1 MRITCITAGCGG
13 MYCGAYAR
21 DAVLARALAARGCDV
36 QVIPLYMPM
45 VLDEGDP
52 PGTTRLFFGGVNVW
66 LQQHVSLWRHV
77 PRFARRLLD
86 GRPLLNYVARFAVQT
101 KPEGLGPMTVS
112 MLRGERG
119 RQAAELESLLDFM
132 EQRPRPDVVN
142 LGNSLLS
149 GIVPALERR
158 LGVRVLC
165 ELQGEDDFVAAT
177 PEPYRSQARDL
188 IRHNLRDIDL
198 LIAPSHAYAA
208 KAAEFLDVP
217 RERIEV
223 VRTGIEVDKHPPAPA
238 RPREPFTVG
247 CLSRITPGKGLD
259 LLVEACRIL
268 VGEQL
273 RSLRLLVGGQVV
285 DKGLWRSVRATL
297 RRAGLE
303 RVVEHC
309 EVRTL
314 ADKVALLQRC
324 HVFSVPSRTAEIHGT
339 AVMEAMAAGV
349 PAVVPD
355 SGVFPEMI
363 ELTGGG
369 VLFPAGD
376 PQALADE
383 LARLMDEP
391 ERAAAMGLA
400 ARAGIGEHYSAA
412 GMAEKTLALYADL
425 IEGRKPR

>member
-1 MRITCITAGCGG
+1 
-13 MYCGAYAR
+13 MYCDAYAR
-21 DAVLARALAARGCDV
+21 DAVLARALAARGCQV

-45 VLDEGDP
+45 ALDQGDL

-66 LQQHVSLWRHV
+66 LEQHVSLWRHV
-77 PRFARRLLD
+77 PLFARRLLD
-86 GRPLLNYVARFAVQT
+86 SRLLLNYIARFAVQT

-112 MLRGERG
+112 MLRGEHG

-132 EQRPRPDVVN
+132 EDQPRPDVVN
-142 LGNSLLS
+142 LSNSLLS
-149 GIVPALERR
+149 GIVPPLKRR

-165 ELQGEDDFVAAT
+165 ELQGGDDFVAGT

-188 IRHNLRDIDL
+188 IRQNLCEIGL
-198 LIAPSHAYAA
+198 LIAPSRAYAA

-217 RERIEV
+217 RERIEI

-247 CLSRITPGKGLD
+247 CLSRITPGEGLD

-268 VGEQL
+268 VGEQS
-273 RSLRLLVGGQVV
+273 RNIRLLVGGQVV
-285 DKGLWRSVRATL
+285 DRGLWRSAMATL
-297 RRAGLE
+297 RREGLE

-309 EVRTL
+309 EVRTP
-314 ADKVALLQRC
+314 ADKAALLHRC
-324 HVFSVPSRTAEIHGT
+324 HVFSAPGQTAEIHGT
-339 AVMEAMAAGV
+339 AVMAAMAAGV
-349 PAVVPD
+349 PAAVPD

-369 VLFPAGD
+369 TLFPAGD
-376 PQALADE
+376 QQALADE

-391 ERAAAMGLA
+391 ERTAAMGLA
-400 ARAGIGEHYSAA
+400 ARAGIREHYSAA
-412 GMAEKTLALYADL
+412 GMTENTLALCTNL
-425 IEGRKPR
+425 IEEGKQR

>member
-1 MRITCITAGCGG
+1 MRITCITAGTGG
-13 MYCGAYAR
+13 MYCGACSR
-21 DAVLARALAARGCDV
+21 DAVLARALAARGCQV

-45 VLDEGDP
+45 ALDQGDP

-66 LQQHVSLWRHV
+66 LEQHVSLWRHV

-86 GRPLLNYVARFAVQT
+86 SRPLLNCIARFAVQT

-112 MLRGERG
+112 MLKGEDG

-132 EQRPRPDVVN
+132 EKRPRPDVVN
-142 LGNSLLS
+142 LSNSLLS
-149 GIVPALERR
+149 GIVPSLKRR

-165 ELQGEDDFVAAT
+165 ELQGEDDFVAT
-177 PEPYRSQARDL
+177 MPEPYRSQARDL
-188 IRHNLRDIDL
+188 IRHNLCEVDL
-198 LIAPSHAYAA
+198 LIAPSGAYAA
-208 KAAEFLDVP
+208 NVAEFLDVP

-223 VRTGIEVDKHPPAPA
+223 VRTGIEVDKYPPAPA

-247 CLSRITPGKGLD
+247 CLSRVTPGKELG

-268 VGEQL
+268 VGEQS
-273 RSLRLLVGGQVV
+273 RNVRLLVGGQVA
-285 DKGLWRSVRATL
+285 DKGLWRSARATL
-297 RRAGLE
+297 RREGLE

-309 EVRTL
+309 EVRSL
-314 ADKVALLQRC
+314 ADKVALLHRC
-324 HVFSVPSRTAEIHGT
+324 HAFSVLSRTTEIHGT

-376 PQALADE
+376 PRALADE

-400 ARAGIGEHYSAA
+400 ARAGICDHYSAA
-412 GMAEKTLALYADL
+412 GMAERMLALYTNL
-425 IEGRKPR
+425 IEERKQR